1 MKLVLSCLGL
11 ALLTLTACSPE
22 KRSPDAIRDQ
32 TAKATSAATRDAKA
46 VVQGVYD
53 GLKSSGTVNINKA
66 DESKLETLP
75 GVDTT
80 IARRIID
87 HRPYESGYDLV
98 KKRVMTKHEYDRI
111 AGRIAAH

>member
-1 MKLVLSCLGL
+1 MKLVLLCLSL
-11 ALLTLTACSPE
+11 ALITFIACSPE

-53 GLKSSGTVNINKA
+53 GLKGSGTVNINKA
-66 DESKLETLP
+66 DETKLEALP
-75 GVDTT
+75 GVDAAT
-80 IARRIID
+80 ARRIID
-87 HRPYESGYDLV
+87 HRPYETGYDLV
-98 KKRVMTKHEYDRI
+98 KKRVMTKREYDRL